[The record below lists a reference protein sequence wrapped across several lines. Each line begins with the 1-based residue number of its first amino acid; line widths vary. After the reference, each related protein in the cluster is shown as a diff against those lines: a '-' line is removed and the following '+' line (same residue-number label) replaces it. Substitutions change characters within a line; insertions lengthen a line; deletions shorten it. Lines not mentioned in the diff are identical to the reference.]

1 MRPARRSLLGYRN
14 PVTHPEVGRS
24 SMRRG
29 HNWHAK
35 LGMPKCNAAC
45 DYGGATS
52 PLKHARSEPMFLALP
67 FILAALAV
75 LVVGVQ
81 ILLVV
86 KVADLFEAPRDE
98 RQDVRKVHA
107 RYPAVPAGRYA

>member
-1 MRPARRSLLGYRN
+1 MPSLACQLAAQHAITAMQHRRSR
-14 PVTHPEVGRS
+14 
-24 SMRRG
+24 
-29 HNWHAK
+29 K
-35 LGMPKCNAAC
+35 L
-45 DYGGATS
+45 
-52 PLKHARSEPMFLALP
+52 RSEPMLFALP

-86 KVADLFEAPRDE
+86 KVADLFEAPRDD

-107 RYPAVPAGRYA
+107 RYPAVPAGRFA